1 MRLLAAGV
9 CTALALTACGSS
21 DDPSGQPDGTAAAP
35 STSAEP
41 TSAEPTSAEPTDAE
55 PSGPR
60 EDQPVEPIAVG
71 DVDES
76 AAEGSGP
83 PVTLTDVRLGAH
95 DGFDR
100 IVFELAG
107 EGQAGWQ
114 VGFTGA
120 PRSQGSGLPVD
131 VPGHAVLGIT
141 LTNIALPGDAVPG
154 AQPWE
159 VGNLRVHAS
168 AVLDTVVTDTLFE
181 GRYAF
186 FAGLDEQRPFAVG
199 QLTSPQRIVVD
210 LLDEEPTSTTELSQR
225 CESPAGFAISYPEGW
240 SVNSGETVPS
250 CTRFAPES
258 FSIPPATDA
267 RVGSVTASVETIPFD
282 RVASAGTAEPDSRQE
297 TMVDG
302 HRAVRI
308 QRVTVGEGLYPAG
321 IRMTSYVVELEP
333 GGDGPRTLVVDT
345 VGLPQFDYARNVRML
360 DRMIETIDI
369 TG

>member
-1 MRLLAAGV
+1 MRRLAAGI
-9 CTALALTACGSS
+9 CAALALAACGSS
-21 DDPSGQPDGTAAAP
+21 DDASTQPDDTAAGAP
-35 STSAEP
+35 TSSPP
-41 TSAEPTSAEPTDAE
+41 TSAPPTGAG
-55 PSGPR
+55 PSGPGG
-60 EDQPVEPIAVG
+60 DQPVEPIAVG

-76 AAEGSGP
+76 AADGTGP

-114 VGFTGA
+114 VGYTGA

-159 VGNLRVHAS
+159 EGNLRVDSS

-186 FAGLDEQRPFAVG
+186 FAGLDQQRPFAVG
-199 QLTSPQRIVVD
+199 QLSSPQRIVVD
-210 LLDEEPTSTTELSQR
+210 LLDEQPTSSTELSQR

-240 SVNSGETVPS
+240 AVNSGETVDA

-258 FSIPPATDA
+258 FSVPPATDA

-282 RVASAGTAEPDSRQE
+282 RLVSSGTAEPDSRQE
-297 TMVDG
+297 TTVDG
-302 HRAVRI
+302 HPAVRI
-308 QRVTVGEGLYPAG
+308 QRVTAGEGLYPPG

-333 GGDGPRTLVVDT
+333 GDDGPRTLVVDT

-360 DRMIETIDI
+360 DRMVETIDI

>member
-1 MRLLAAGV
+1 MRVLVAGV

-21 DDPSGQPDGTAAAP
+21 DDSSGQPDGTAGAP
-35 STSAEP
+35 STSAGP
-41 TSAEPTSAEPTDAE
+41 TSAEPTEGQ
-55 PSGPR
+55 PSGPG
-60 EDQPVEPIAVG
+60 EEQPVQPIAVG

-76 AAEGSGP
+76 AAESTGP
-83 PVTLTDVRLGAH
+83 PVTLTDVRIGAH
-95 DGFDR
+95 EGFDR

-120 PRSQGSGLPVD
+120 PRSQGSGRPVD

-154 AQPWE
+154 ARPWE
-159 VGNLRVHAS
+159 GPDRLGADEGT
-168 AVLDTVVTDTLFE
+168 VLDTLVVDTLFE
-181 GRYAF
+181 GYYTF
-186 FAGLDEQRPFAVG
+186 FAGLDQQRPFAVG
-199 QLTSPQRIVVD
+199 QLSSPQRIVVD
-210 LLDEEPTSTTELSQR
+210 LLDEEPTSSTELSQR

-240 SVNSGETVPS
+240 AVNSGETVS
-250 CTRFAPES
+250 ACTRFAPES
-258 FSIPPATDA
+258 FSVPPATDA

-282 RVASAGTAEPDSRQE
+282 RIASSQAAQAEDRRE
-297 TMVDG
+297 TTVDG

-308 QRVTVGEGLYPAG
+308 QRVSAGEGLYPPG

-333 GGDGPRTLVVDT
+333 GDDGPRTLVVDT

-360 DRMIETIDI
+360 DRMIETVEIA
-369 TG
+369 G

>member
-1 MRLLAAGV
+1 MRVLVAGV
-9 CTALALTACGSS
+9 CAAFALTACGSS
-21 DDPSGQPDGTAAAP
+21 DGSPEQPDDTGAAPPTSAP
-35 STSAEP
+35 STSASA
-41 TSAEPTSAEPTDAE
+41 TSAEPSAP
-55 PSGPR
+55 G

-76 AAEGSGP
+76 ATEGSGP

-114 VGFTGA
+114 IGYTGA
-120 PRSQGSGLPVD
+120 PRSQGSGQPVD

-159 VGNLRVHAS
+159 PGSLRVHES

-199 QLTSPQRIVVD
+199 QLSSPQRIVVD
-210 LLDEEPTSTTELSQR
+210 LLDEEPTSSTELAQR

-240 SVNSGETVPS
+240 AVNSGETVPA

-258 FSIPPATDA
+258 FSVPPASDA
-267 RVGSVTASVETIPFD
+267 RVGAVTASIEPAAFD
-282 RVASAGTAEPDSRQE
+282 RIAASDTPGQSSRTE
-297 TMVDG
+297 TTVDG
-302 HRAVRI
+302 RRAVRI
-308 QRVTVGEGLYPAG
+308 QQVSVGQGLYPLG
-321 IRMTSYVVELEP
+321 IRMTTYLVDLEP
-333 GGDGPRTLVVDT
+333 GDDGPRTLVVDT

-360 DRMIETIDI
+360 DRMVETVEI

>member
-1 MRLLAAGV
+1 MRRLAASV

-21 DDPSGQPDGTAAAP
+21 DVSTAQPDDTAADP
-35 STSAEP
+35 P
-41 TSAEPTSAEPTDAE
+41 TSAPPTGAG
-55 PSGPR
+55 PSGPDG
-60 EDQPVEPIAVG
+60 DQPVEPIAVG

-76 AAEGSGP
+76 AAEGTGP

-114 VGFTGA
+114 IGFTGA

-141 LTNIALPGDAVPG
+141 LTNIALPGDGPPG
-154 AQPWE
+154 VQPWE
-159 VGNLRVHAS
+159 GPDRQRVEGS
-168 AVLDTVVTDTLFE
+168 EVLDTLVSDALFE
-181 GRYAF
+181 GRHTF
-186 FAGLDEQRPFAVG
+186 FAGLDQQRPFAVG

-240 SVNSGETVPS
+240 AVNSGETVPA

-258 FSIPPATDA
+258 FSVPPATDA
-267 RVGSVTASVETIPFD
+267 RIGSVTASVETIPFD
-282 RVASAGTAEPDSRQE
+282 RVASGGTAEPDSRQE
-297 TMVDG
+297 TTVDG
-302 HRAVRI
+302 RRAVRI
-308 QRVTVGEGLYPAG
+308 QRVTAGEGLYPPG

-333 GGDGPRTLVVDT
+333 GDDDEPRTLVVDT
-345 VGLPQFDYARNVRML
+345 LGLPQFDYARNVRTL
-360 DRMIETIDI
+360 DRMVETIDI
-369 TG
+369 AG